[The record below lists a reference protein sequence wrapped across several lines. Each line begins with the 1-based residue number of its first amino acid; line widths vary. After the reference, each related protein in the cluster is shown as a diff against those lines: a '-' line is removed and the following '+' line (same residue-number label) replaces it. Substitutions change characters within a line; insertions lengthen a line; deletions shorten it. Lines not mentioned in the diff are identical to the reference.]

1 MPWPTNE
8 PARCGGR
15 TCGGECSLGRL
26 SEEQLWEAAP
36 GTVCQPREI
45 KGPSGRKKEG
55 IEGQLATYGGSLGLL
70 PKGIFIWEHLDPA
83 AWIIKVQ
90 KYLK

>member
-8 PARCGGR
+8 PARYGGR
-15 TCGGECSLGRL
+15 TGRGERPLGSL

-36 GTVCQPREI
+36 GTVCQLREI

-55 IEGQLATYGGSLGLL
+55 IEGQSATYGGSLGLL
-70 PKGIFIWEHLDPA
+70 PKGTFIWEHLDLP
-83 AWIIKVQ
+83 
-90 KYLK
+90 LGSSRFRST